1 MYISIIVYGPT
12 RGALFMAQ
20 AAVGYSGVLWG
31 TLRLPAAELLLPP
44 TGQPLRLL
52 SFNTALLSPL
62 LTR

>member
-1 MYISIIVYGPT
+1 VH
-12 RGALFMAQ
+12 
-20 AAVGYSGVLWG
+20 
-31 TLRLPAAELLLPP
+31 RLPAAELLLPP